1 MAGKGNAAAMG
12 DGIAVL
18 IRGTTP
24 GTPACIR
31 SGRQAGRR
39 GWHGSRQ
46 GGEKGAARAVPG
58 PAVAR
63 PGTGEG
69 QPVTVTRLP

>member
-12 DGIAVL
+12 GGIAVL

-24 GTPACIR
+24 G
-31 SGRQAGRR
+31 
-39 GWHGSRQ
+39 
-46 GGEKGAARAVPG
+46 

-63 PGTGEG
+63 PGTGDG
-69 QPVTVTRLP
+69 QPDTVTRLP